1 MTSSQPKI
9 DPIMSVQNILSIN
22 LPLVVIVSKRNLRV
36 LTPRWGII
44 KVRVPIRHP
53 PIFPENKFKVI
64 TRLNYISTVENLL
77 LSSRENC
84 KVMPL
89 LVHAFNLQCYHHQE
103 ICPPLQRKECL
114 DPLSIDFTICIYLI
128 LLLA

>member
-1 MTSSQPKI
+1 MTLSQPKI
-9 DPIMSVQNILSIN
+9 NSILSVQNILSIN

-64 TRLNYISTVENLL
+64 NRLNYISTVENLL

-84 KVMPL
+84 TVIPL

-103 ICPPLQRKECL
+103 ICSPLQRKKCL
-114 DPLSIDFTICIYLI
+114 DRHSTDFTLCIYLI
-128 LLLA
+128 LLLG